1 MASVGVSITFTVD
14 FQRLQPLL
22 LQIQPS
28 PAMNCDGKQ
37 SILPFVA
44 RKVLAFTNQWL
55 QAGMHMHGRVSFIY
69 IYIYV
74 CVCTYINLHIKI
86 RAIYIQHHITILND
100 YYK

>member
-69 IYIYV
+69 IYIFV
-74 CVCTYINLHIKI
+74 CVYIYQSTHKNTRNLHTTSYNHTK
-86 RAIYIQHHITILND
+86 
-100 YYK
+100 